1 MSKRFFNVFVW
12 NLVLQQT
19 PFAHAQ
25 SIFCQT
31 NLGEDEF
38 YVSSEHIHL
47 KGRVGGFF
55 TSFDGKFFV
64 FPSLWFA
71 DANFS
76 HPRKHFL
83 LQFFSYMVFKKA
95 TPFGPGARKVLTYSP
110 VLKRNRCCIRI
121 SFLFWHVTLRCTF
134 CFGNDFGI
142 RTWLWLR
149 KIAALFVEC
158 RISSEFLY
166 EKLSLICTRNFLW
179 AKDF

>member
-55 TSFDGKFFV
+55 TSFDGNFFV

-71 DANFS
+71 AANFS

-83 LQFFSYMVFKKA
+83 LQFFSYMVFKRGH
-95 TPFGPGARKVLTYSP
+95 TLRPWSSEGADLLPCVKKESLLHPDFIFILTCHIALH
-110 VLKRNRCCIRI
+110 V
-121 SFLFWHVTLRCTF
+121 LFWR
-134 CFGNDFGI
+134 NDFGI
-142 RTWLWLR
+142 RTWFWLR

-158 RISSEFLY
+158 RIKNGNGEHVIVDL
-166 EKLSLICTRNFLW
+166 
-179 AKDF
+179 